1 MKFSRGK
8 KSGGNE
14 LFTVPVK
21 MKQEGEF
28 VRLLF
33 RFIEFFFFFTNT
45 FAIVHGYVEN
55 ETSFRDDKS
64 GSLSV
69 FKLWYLRLAT

>member
-33 RFIEFFFFFTNT
+33 RFIEFFFFFFFHKHVRNRPRLRRK
-45 FAIVHGYVEN
+45 
-55 ETSFRDDKS
+55 RDE
-64 GSLSV
+64 
-69 FKLWYLRLAT
+69 FP